1 VFGGTAFRTSR
12 CRGGA
17 VCRFRCRA
25 LPLYAAAL
33 RCLDR
38 NSLIFLVLGVSCQR
52 EGRGQ
57 LRCQTAFACS
67 EVHGTRRSRAPCLK
81 QQPRRDESWRG
92 CLRLGLCK
100 THVEREASTR
110 KSRRTCASGMCLCKM
125 DLMSE
130 KFRRRTV
137 GSHVIDSPK
146 SLGYVHVF
154 YGPKSQKKTS
164 DGAARI
170 PFLGLSES
178 SFFASELAR
187 TFFSGRPDYF
197 GQPPLR
203 DGFPHQSGRESTDDA
218 NQRSA
223 AVRQFETLE

>member
-1 VFGGTAFRTSR
+1 
-12 CRGGA
+12 
-17 VCRFRCRA
+17 
-25 LPLYAAAL
+25 
-33 RCLDR
+33 
-38 NSLIFLVLGVSCQR
+38 
-52 EGRGQ
+52 
-57 LRCQTAFACS
+57 
-67 EVHGTRRSRAPCLK
+67 
-81 QQPRRDESWRG
+81 
-92 CLRLGLCK
+92 LRLGLCK

-178 SFFASELAR
+178 TFFASELAR
-187 TFFSGRPDYF
+187 IFFQADPITSGSHRC
-197 GQPPLR
+197 GTVSR
-203 DGFPHQSGRESTDDA
+203 IRVVG
-218 NQRSA
+218 NQRMMQTNA
-223 AVRQFETLE
+223 APQSDNSKH